1 MSNVL
6 MLFGTWKNKL
16 TPSKSVQLAKVIK
29 EYVYQYPLPFELSIC
44 PSMVSLQAVAREV
57 AGSIPI
63 TAQNVI
69 WDASVSF
76 TGETSADSLVEIGC
90 KYVMIGH
97 SERRLYLAETDEQ
110 ISKKVLTAIKKGLIP
125 LICIGEFFED
135 YEQGRTNEVID
146 AQMKAI
152 IPSLR
157 TCVNPSQFLIAYE
170 PAWAITTSQQA
181 IPCDPTLAE
190 QRHKYIRQILRSNWD
205 SDFADNVKLIYGAGV
220 NKGNIAEF
228 LRQPNIDGGLTG
240 GASQSA
246 EKFIELLEI
255 VRRFVEQQN
264 E

>member
-1 MSNVL
+1 MGYLN
-6 MLFGTWKNKL
+6 
-16 TPSKSVQLAKVIK
+16 
-29 EYVYQYPLPFELSIC
+29 EHPLPFELSIC
-44 PSMVSLQAVAREV
+44 PSMVSLQAVAAEI

-76 TGETSADSLVEIGC
+76 TGETSADALVEIGC

-110 ISKKVLTAIKKGLIP
+110 ISRKVLTAIKNGLIP

-135 YEQGRTNEVID
+135 YEQGRANEVID

-157 TCVNPSQFLIAYE
+157 TCISPSQFLIAYE

-190 QRHKYIRQILRSNWD
+190 QRHEHIRQILRSNWN

-220 NKGNIAEF
+220 NKENIAQF
-228 LRQPNIDGGLTG
+228 LSQPNINGGLAG

-246 EKFIELLEI
+246 EEFIELIEI
-255 VRRFVEQQN
+255 VRRFIEKQN
-264 E
+264 D